1 MDSALF
7 VVICKEEELLSLL
20 FFWFQGV

>member
-1 MDSALF
+1 MDSALS